1 MKRWYALY
9 DKVTEGEGL
18 KRSAELSSE
27 NEREDS
33 RRICVDDGC
42 FNIPRSEHDDFQELL
57 WSVGNFTQS
66 SYGDVLGELVPRGT
80 VAKIC
85 KNKKQISKF
94 TAKDYNPVGV
104 LSNSRQ
110 LFGVVK
116 SGAKAAICNGLPIVP
131 GKRVLGT
138 DYIVEHVTE
147 LQTPAQFTTSML
159 SGKLPSGAV
168 APGAA
173 SNYDWTQ
180 VFSQSGYFFQT
191 WSQLG
196 ILQPSGLSGSTPA
209 ESVAIPLG
217 STNDIN
223 NFQIL
228 EAPTNGLKAAAWQLF
243 KNIVS
248 EDRFGKQ
255 SPGGKIDFINRLYK
269 TLPGYL
275 NHADVQDSL
284 EYGYN
289 AIKTAMEALDL
300 AAQNNANVS
309 PIPGSSFALA
319 WRAYAS
325 DFFT

>member
-1 MKRWYALY
+1 TDPTTDPPNFCSAADTDYVYSDELDSDDNSADFVELYWYEDDCFTIPNTGNPDLMKRWYALY
-9 DKVTEGEGL
+9 DKVTEGEVL
-18 KRSAELSSE
+18 KRSVESSSE
-27 NEREDS
+27 NEHEDS
-33 RRICVDDGC
+33 RRVCVDDGC
-42 FNIPRSEHDDFQELL
+42 FNVPRSEYDDFEELL
-57 WSVGNFTQS
+57 WSVGNFTQT
-66 SYGDVLGELVPRGT
+66 SYGEVLGEVVPRGSR

-94 TAKDYNPVGV
+94 TAKGYSPVSV

-110 LFGVVK
+110 FFGVVK
-116 SGAKAAICNGLPIVP
+116 SGAKAAICNGLPIVL

-138 DYIVEHVTE
+138 DYVVEHVTE
-147 LQTPAQFTTSML
+147 LQTPAQFATSML

-209 ESVAIPLG
+209 ESVAILLG

-223 NFQIL
+223 NLQIL

-248 EDRFGKQ
+248 DDRFGKQ
-255 SPGGKIDFINRLYK
+255 SPGGKIDFINR
-269 TLPGYL
+269 
-275 NHADVQDSL
+275 
-284 EYGYN
+284 
-289 AIKTAMEALDL
+289 
-300 AAQNNANVS
+300 
-309 PIPGSSFALA
+309 
-319 WRAYAS
+319 
-325 DFFT
+325 